1 MDNESVV
8 KLSVIVP
15 IYNSKKYLNQ
25 CIDSIIKQ
33 HYSNMEIIL
42 VDDGS
47 TDGSGEICDLYK
59 KLDQRIQVIH
69 QVNKGCICSRLSGL
83 QHSKGKYIGFV
94 DSDDWIDADMYKV
107 LMTVADEKKCDIVS
121 MGYTIVCQDV
131 ESEEDDATLFGLFEK
146 ERNLDILLSNMMYD
160 AQENKRGVHPSL
172 CSKVIK
178 RELLLKSFSGI
189 DESIN
194 LGEDAAV
201 FYPCCL
207 EAERICI
214 IKEYKYYYRIH
225 MDSMCRNLNI
235 NTFSNI
241 YDFYLFMK
249 KRLVIYSRNYGLLK
263 QLKMY
268 VWEFL
273 KLSLNQVFNI
283 DSESTF
289 LFPYDIVDKGSD
301 IILYG
306 AGKVG
311 RTYYEQIKNNH
322 YCNIVAWVDKNKNG
336 WENIIAPNQINNL
349 AFSKVV
355 VAIMNEKIANEVIR
369 ELILL
374 GLKKE
379 MILWKKPQILSACVF

>member
-1 MDNESVV
+1 
-8 KLSVIVP
+8 
-15 IYNSKKYLNQ
+15 
-25 CIDSIIKQ
+25 
-33 HYSNMEIIL
+33 
-42 VDDGS
+42 
-47 TDGSGEICDLYK
+47 
-59 KLDQRIQVIH
+59 
-69 QVNKGCICSRLSGL
+69 
-83 QHSKGKYIGFV
+83 
-94 DSDDWIDADMYKV
+94 
-107 LMTVADEKKCDIVS
+107 
-121 MGYTIVCQDV
+121 
-131 ESEEDDATLFGLFEK
+131 
-146 ERNLDILLSNMMYD
+146 
-160 AQENKRGVHPSL
+160 
-172 CSKVIK
+172 
-178 RELLLKSFSGI
+178 
-189 DESIN
+189 
-194 LGEDAAV
+194 
-201 FYPCCL
+201 
-207 EAERICI
+207 
-214 IKEYKYYYRIH
+214 